1 MKKEIGNR
9 LKNNWFFL
17 ILLVGIICIFVK
29 RYTYLPV
36 SVVSNPDSQIA
47 FCTTD
52 VTLEQTWQP
61 EIKAITRIQMPYY
74 AENDFSCDIQ
84 LKVFSDDYSQ
94 VLVETMQE
102 NYVFAAGTTGNVEF
116 SFSRTALI
124 QGERYRIQIS
134 LLNADSEGSLQIT
147 SGSNYGGCRVADEEM
162 NQAAALE
169 ITFVKYSKLFWL
181 MAVWLPL
188 LGISLL
194 LMTLTGRKWE
204 ETVGVA
210 ILLEG
215 IILYLFG
222 LFEQLTLGVTAVYVL
237 TALCFFTAVF
247 LYNRK
252 NMTLRD
258 LLSPGFFIYCALFLV
273 ILITSNG
280 DWLGYRDEM
289 RHWGIAVRDMFYYDS
304 FAKHS
309 GTTLILPRYLP
320 FAALVE
326 YLFVYM
332 NGLFSEDIL
341 FIAYQTMLL
350 SMLIILCRPL
360 QKKNGRK
367 LLLPVMIT
375 MICIPVIF
383 FHNISNTIMVDSLL
397 AAVSAYVLLCYY
409 SEEMTWFNRIRIIL
423 GLMAL
428 PLIKD
433 MGLIF
438 AGLSALIMFG
448 DTLARQIKDKKLKI
462 KEPVCIVCYVVM
474 ILLVYLSWQVYLNT
488 PVQSASV
495 ATEVSE
501 AVSEAIEAE
510 ETANPEM
517 RPEESAPI
525 PIEEESA
532 SVGGITIDGLIRV
545 LSGEG
550 EEYQY
555 QVTRNFLT
563 ELFEG
568 ESYSFGP
575 LKISFFD
582 WMALLACGILTFSY
596 FGCWKEDKVRMVTL
610 AGVSLIAA
618 CLLCAFL
625 QVTYWFT
632 FSRYEALD
640 LTSMDRYLA
649 PFACAITI
657 VVFYLAYVAVFIE
670 QNGSR
675 KRKYLIFAITA
686 FFAISMPVEGIV
698 TEGKDIEGNTTD
710 MITYGHDS
718 LSEILRSVARRGERA
733 YFICSNSDGYTE
745 YVFRNAV
752 CPIVSR
758 HEAWNIVA
766 SQEMFEKQYELYGRE
781 NIDDNVAEI
790 LLVKD
795 WKKRLQNCEYVVVFH
810 ADELFRQSYGEVF
823 GETEIEDGSVY
834 RVLSDN
840 GDVTLSKIG
849 TTGIKGWH

>member
-29 RYTYLPV
+29 RYAYLPV

-61 EIKAITRIQMPYY
+61 EIKAITGVQVPYY
-74 AENDFSCDIQ
+74 AENDFSCDVQ
-84 LKVFSDDYSQ
+84 LKVLSDDYSE
-94 VLVETMQE
+94 VLVETTQG
-102 NYVFAAGTTGNVEF
+102 NCTFVAGTTGNIDF
-116 SFSRTALI
+116 AFDRTAVT

-134 LLNADSEGSLQIT
+134 LLNADSEGTLQIA
-147 SGSNYGGCRVADEEM
+147 SGSNYGGCCVSGKEM
-162 NQAAALE
+162 NQAAALK
-169 ITFVKYSKLFWL
+169 ITFAKYSKLFWL

-194 LMTLTGRKWE
+194 LMTLTDRKWE
-204 ETVGVA
+204 ETVGVP

-215 IILYLFG
+215 IILYIFG
-222 LFEQLTLGVTAVYVL
+222 LLEHLTLGVATVYAL
-237 TALCFFTAVF
+237 TALCFVVAVI
-247 LYNRK
+247 LYNKK
-252 NMTLRD
+252 NMTMRN
-258 LLSPGFFIYCALFLV
+258 LLSPGFFLYCALFLV
-273 ILITSNG
+273 ILITSSG

-289 RHWGIAVRDMFYYDS
+289 RHWGIAVRDMFYYDA

-320 FAALVE
+320 FAALIE

-341 FIAYQTMLL
+341 FIAYQTFAL

-367 LLLPVMIT
+367 TLIPIMVT
-375 MICIPVIF
+375 MICIPTIF

-409 SEEMTWFNRIRIIL
+409 SEEMTWFNRMRIIL
-423 GLMAL
+423 GLIAM

-433 MGLIF
+433 MGLVF
-438 AGLSALIMFG
+438 AGLTALIMFG
-448 DTLARQIKDKKLKI
+448 DTLAGQIKEKRLRI
-462 KEPVCIVCYVVM
+462 KEPACVAGYVVLIM
-474 ILLVYLSWQVYLNT
+474 IAYFSWQFYFNI
-488 PVQSASV
+488 PVQSASET
-495 ATEVSE
+495 AEVNE
-501 AVSEAIEAE
+501 IAEEAE
-510 ETANPEM
+510 GTEIL
-517 RPEESAPI
+517 PEESAPVT
-525 PIEEESA
+525 IEEESA
-532 SVGGITIDGLIRV
+532 SIGGITIDGLIRV

-568 ESYSFGP
+568 ETYSFGP

-582 WMALLACGILTFSY
+582 WMALLTFGILTFSY
-596 FGCWKEDKVRMVTL
+596 FGCWREDKVRMVTL

-618 CLLCAFL
+618 CILCAFL
-625 QVTYWFT
+625 QITYWFS

-649 PFACAITI
+649 PFVCAITI
-657 VVFYLAYVAVFIE
+657 VAFYLASVAVFDD

-675 KRKYLIFAITA
+675 KKKYLIFAIAA
-686 FFAISMPVEGIV
+686 FFAVSMPVEGIV

-710 MITYGHDS
+710 VITYGHDS
-718 LSEILRSVARRGERA
+718 LTEILRSVARRGERV

-752 CPIVSR
+752 CPIVSE
-758 HEAWNIVA
+758 HKGWNIVA

-781 NIDDNVAEI
+781 NIDDNAASVLSVGE
-790 LLVKD
+790 
-795 WKKRLQNCEYVVVFH
+795 WEEELQDCQYVVVFH
-810 ADELFRQSYGEVF
+810 ADELFRQSYEEVF
-823 GETEIEDGSVY
+823 EETEIEDGSVY
-834 RVLSDN
+834 RVINDS
-840 GDVTLSKIG
+840 GDITLSKIG

>member
-29 RYTYLPV
+29 RYAYLPV

-61 EIKAITRIQMPYY
+61 EIKAITGVQVPYY
-74 AENDFSCDIQ
+74 AENDFSCDVQ
-84 LKVFSDDYSQ
+84 LKILSDDYSE
-94 VLVETMQE
+94 VLVETTQG
-102 NYVFAAGTTGNVEF
+102 NCTFVAGTTGNIDF
-116 SFSRTALI
+116 AFDRTAVT

-134 LLNADSEGSLQIT
+134 LLNADSEGTLQIA
-147 SGSNYGGCRVADEEM
+147 SGSNYGGCCVSGKEM
-162 NQAAALE
+162 NQAAALK
-169 ITFVKYSKLFWL
+169 ITFAKYSKLFWL

-194 LMTLTGRKWE
+194 LMTLTDRKWE
-204 ETVGVA
+204 ETVGVP

-215 IILYLFG
+215 IILYIFG
-222 LFEQLTLGVTAVYVL
+222 LLEHLTLGVATVYAL
-237 TALCFFTAVF
+237 TALCFVVAVI
-247 LYNRK
+247 LYNKK
-252 NMTLRD
+252 NMTMRN
-258 LLSPGFFIYCALFLV
+258 LLSPGFFLYCALFLV
-273 ILITSNG
+273 ILITSSG

-289 RHWGIAVRDMFYYDS
+289 RHWGIAVRDMFYYDA

-320 FAALVE
+320 FAALIE

-341 FIAYQTMLL
+341 FIAYQTFAL

-367 LLLPVMIT
+367 TLIPIMVT
-375 MICIPVIF
+375 MICIPTIF

-409 SEEMTWFNRIRIIL
+409 SEEMTWFNRMRIIL
-423 GLMAL
+423 GLIAM

-433 MGLIF
+433 MGLVF
-438 AGLSALIMFG
+438 AGLTALIMFG
-448 DTLARQIKDKKLKI
+448 DTLAGQIKEKRLRI
-462 KEPVCIVCYVVM
+462 KEPACVAGYVVLIM
-474 ILLVYLSWQVYLNT
+474 IAYFSWQFYFNI
-488 PVQSASV
+488 PVQSASET
-495 ATEVSE
+495 AEVNE
-501 AVSEAIEAE
+501 IAEEAE
-510 ETANPEM
+510 GTEIL
-517 RPEESAPI
+517 PEESAPVT
-525 PIEEESA
+525 IEEESA
-532 SVGGITIDGLIRV
+532 SIGGITIDGLIRV

-568 ESYSFGP
+568 ETYSFGP

-582 WMALLACGILTFSY
+582 WMALLTFGILTFSY
-596 FGCWKEDKVRMVTL
+596 FGCWREDKVRMVTL
-610 AGVSLIAA
+610 VGVSLIAA
-618 CLLCAFL
+618 CILCAFL
-625 QVTYWFT
+625 QITYWFS

-649 PFACAITI
+649 PFVCAITI
-657 VVFYLAYVAVFIE
+657 VAFYLASVAVFDD

-675 KRKYLIFAITA
+675 KKKYLIFAIAA
-686 FFAISMPVEGIV
+686 FFAVSMPVEGIV

-710 MITYGHDS
+710 VITYGHDS
-718 LSEILRSVARRGERA
+718 LTEILRSVARRGERV

-752 CPIVSR
+752 CPIVSE
-758 HEAWNIVA
+758 HKGWNIVA

-781 NIDDNVAEI
+781 NIDDNAASVLSVGE
-790 LLVKD
+790 
-795 WKKRLQNCEYVVVFH
+795 WEEELQDCQYVVVFH
-810 ADELFRQSYGEVF
+810 ADELFQQSYEEVF
-823 GETEIEDGSVY
+823 EETEIEDGSVY
-834 RVLSDN
+834 RVINDS
-840 GDVTLSKIG
+840 GDITLSKIG

>member
-29 RYTYLPV
+29 RYAYLPV

-61 EIKAITRIQMPYY
+61 EIKAITGVQVPYY
-74 AENDFSCDIQ
+74 AENDFSCDVQ
-84 LKVFSDDYSQ
+84 LKILSDDYSE
-94 VLVETMQE
+94 VLVETTQG
-102 NYVFAAGTTGNVEF
+102 NCTFVAGTTGNIDF
-116 SFSRTALI
+116 AFDRTAVT

-134 LLNADSEGSLQIT
+134 LLNADSEGTLQIA
-147 SGSNYGGCRVADEEM
+147 SGSNYGGCCVSGKEM
-162 NQAAALE
+162 NQAAALK
-169 ITFVKYSKLFWL
+169 ITFAKYSKLFWL

-194 LMTLTGRKWE
+194 LMTLTDRKWE
-204 ETVGVA
+204 ETVGVP

-215 IILYLFG
+215 IILYIFG
-222 LFEQLTLGVTAVYVL
+222 LLEHLTLGVATVYAL
-237 TALCFFTAVF
+237 TALCFVVAVI
-247 LYNRK
+247 LYNKK
-252 NMTLRD
+252 NMTMRN
-258 LLSPGFFIYCALFLV
+258 LLSPGFFLYCALFLV
-273 ILITSNG
+273 ILITSSG

-289 RHWGIAVRDMFYYDS
+289 RHWGIAVRDMFYYDA

-320 FAALVE
+320 FAALIE
-326 YLFVYM
+326 YLFAYM

-341 FIAYQTMLL
+341 FIAYQTFAL

-360 QKKNGRK
+360 QKKSGRK
-367 LLLPVMIT
+367 LLIPVLVT

-409 SEEMTWFNRIRIIL
+409 GEEMTWFNRMRIIL
-423 GLMAL
+423 GLIAM

-433 MGLIF
+433 MGLAF
-438 AGLSALIMFG
+438 AGLTALIMFG
-448 DTLARQIKDKKLKI
+448 DTLVGQIKEKKFRI
-462 KEPVCIVCYVVM
+462 KEPACVVGYVVL
-474 ILLVYLSWQVYLNT
+474 IIIAYFSWQFYFNM
-488 PVQSASV
+488 PVQSASET
-495 ATEVSE
+495 AEVNE
-501 AVSEAIEAE
+501 IAEEAE
-510 ETANPEM
+510 GTEILQ
-517 RPEESAPI
+517 EESVSPA
-525 PIEEESA
+525 IEEESA
-532 SVGGITIDGLIRV
+532 SIGGITIDGLVRV

-568 ESYSFGP
+568 ETYSFG
-575 LKISFFD
+575 LFKISFFD
-582 WMALLACGILTFSY
+582 WMALLTFGILSLSY
-596 FGCWKEDKVRMVTL
+596 FGCWKEDKIRMLTL

-625 QVTYWFT
+625 QITYWFT
-632 FSRYEALD
+632 FSKYEALD

-657 VVFYLAYVAVFIE
+657 VVFYLACVAVFDG
-670 QNGSR
+670 QNSSR
-675 KRKYLIFAITA
+675 KKKYLIFAMTA
-686 FFAISMPVEGIV
+686 FFAVSMPVEGIV

-710 MITYGHDS
+710 VITYGHDS
-718 LSEILRSVARRGERA
+718 LIEILRSVARRGERA

-745 YVFRNAV
+745 YVFRNAA
-752 CPIVSR
+752 CPIVSE
-758 HEAWNIVA
+758 HKGWNIVA
-766 SQEMFEKQYELYGRE
+766 SQEMYDKQYELYGRE
-781 NIDDNVAEI
+781 NIDDNVASVLPAE
-790 LLVKD
+790 D
-795 WKKRLQNCEYVVVFH
+795 WEEELQNCQYVVVFH
-810 ADELFRQSYGEVF
+810 ADELFKQSYGEVF
-823 GETEIEDGSVY
+823 KETEIEDGSVY
-834 RVLSDN
+834 RVINES

>member
-29 RYTYLPV
+29 RYAYLPV

-61 EIKAITRIQMPYY
+61 EIKAITGVQVPYY
-74 AENDFSCDIQ
+74 AENDFSCDVQ
-84 LKVFSDDYSQ
+84 LKVLSDDYSE
-94 VLVETMQE
+94 VLVETTQG
-102 NYVFAAGTTGNVEF
+102 NCTFVAGTTGNIDF
-116 SFSRTALI
+116 AFDRTAVT

-134 LLNADSEGSLQIT
+134 LLNADSEGTLQIA
-147 SGSNYGGCRVADEEM
+147 SGSNYGGCCVSGKEM
-162 NQAAALE
+162 NQAAALK
-169 ITFVKYSKLFWL
+169 ITFAKYSKLFWL

-194 LMTLTGRKWE
+194 LMTLTDRKWE
-204 ETVGVA
+204 ETVGVP

-215 IILYLFG
+215 IILYIFG
-222 LFEQLTLGVTAVYVL
+222 LLEHLTLGVATVYAL
-237 TALCFFTAVF
+237 TALCFVVAVI
-247 LYNRK
+247 LYNKK
-252 NMTLRD
+252 NMTMRN
-258 LLSPGFFIYCALFLV
+258 LLSPGFFLYCALFLV
-273 ILITSNG
+273 ILITSSG

-289 RHWGIAVRDMFYYDS
+289 RHWGIAVRDMFYYDA

-320 FAALVE
+320 FAALIE

-341 FIAYQTMLL
+341 FIAYQTFAL

-367 LLLPVMIT
+367 TLIPIMVT
-375 MICIPVIF
+375 MICIPTIF

-409 SEEMTWFNRIRIIL
+409 SEEMTWFNRMRIIL
-423 GLMAL
+423 GLIAM

-433 MGLIF
+433 MGLVF
-438 AGLSALIMFG
+438 AGLTALIMFG
-448 DTLARQIKDKKLKI
+448 DTLAGQIKEKRLRI
-462 KEPVCIVCYVVM
+462 KEPACVAGYVVLIM
-474 ILLVYLSWQVYLNT
+474 IAYFSWQFYFNI
-488 PVQSASV
+488 PVQSASET
-495 ATEVSE
+495 AEVNE
-501 AVSEAIEAE
+501 IAEEAE
-510 ETANPEM
+510 GTEIL
-517 RPEESAPI
+517 PEESAPVT
-525 PIEEESA
+525 IEEESA
-532 SVGGITIDGLIRV
+532 SIGGITIDGLIRV

-568 ESYSFGP
+568 ETYSFGP

-582 WMALLACGILTFSY
+582 WMALLTFGILTFSY
-596 FGCWKEDKVRMVTL
+596 FGCWREDKVRMVTL
-610 AGVSLIAA
+610 VGVSLIAA
-618 CLLCAFL
+618 CILCAFL
-625 QVTYWFT
+625 QITYWFS

-649 PFACAITI
+649 PFVCAITI
-657 VVFYLAYVAVFIE
+657 VAFYLASVAVFDD

-675 KRKYLIFAITA
+675 KKKYLIFAIAA
-686 FFAISMPVEGIV
+686 FFAVSMPVEGIV

-710 MITYGHDS
+710 VITYGHDS
-718 LSEILRSVARRGERA
+718 LTEILRSVARRGERV

-752 CPIVSR
+752 CPIVSE
-758 HEAWNIVA
+758 HKGWNIVA

-781 NIDDNVAEI
+781 NIDDNAASVLSVGE
-790 LLVKD
+790 
-795 WKKRLQNCEYVVVFH
+795 WEEELQDCQYVVVFH
-810 ADELFRQSYGEVF
+810 ADELFKQSYGEVF
-823 GETEIEDGSVY
+823 EETEIEDGSVY
-834 RVLSDN
+834 RVINDS
-840 GDVTLSKIG
+840 GDITLSKIG

>member
-9 LKNNWFFL
+9 LKDNWFFL

-29 RYTYLPV
+29 RYAYLPV

-61 EIKAITRIQMPYY
+61 EIKAITGIQVPYY

-84 LKVFSDDYSQ
+84 LKVFSDDYTQ
-94 VLVETMQE
+94 VLVEAMQE

-116 SFSRTALI
+116 SFDRTAVI

-134 LLNADSEGSLQIT
+134 LFNADSEGTLKIA
-147 SGSNYGGCRVADEEM
+147 SGSNYGGCMVAGEDM
-162 NQAAALE
+162 NQAAALK

-204 ETVGVA
+204 ETVGVS

-222 LFEQLTLGVTAVYVL
+222 LFEHLTLGVTAVYVL
-237 TALCFFTAVF
+237 TAFCFLTAVF

-258 LLSPGFFIYCALFLV
+258 LLSPGFFLYCALFLV
-273 ILITSNG
+273 ILITSSG
-280 DWLGYRDEM
+280 DWLGHRDEM

-320 FAALVE
+320 FAALIE

-341 FIAYQTMLL
+341 FIAYQTFAL

-360 QKKNGRK
+360 QKKSGRK
-367 LLLPVMIT
+367 LLIPVLVT

-409 SEEMTWFNRIRIIL
+409 GEEMTWFNRMRIIL
-423 GLMAL
+423 GLIAM

-433 MGLIF
+433 MGLVF
-438 AGLSALIMFG
+438 AGLTALIMFG
-448 DTLARQIKDKKLKI
+448 DTLVGQIKEKKFRI
-462 KEPVCIVCYVVM
+462 KEPACVVGYVVL
-474 ILLVYLSWQVYLNT
+474 IIIAYFSWQFYFNM
-488 PVQSASV
+488 PVQSASET
-495 ATEVSE
+495 AEVNE
-501 AVSEAIEAE
+501 IAEEAE
-510 ETANPEM
+510 GTEILQ
-517 RPEESAPI
+517 EESVSPA
-525 PIEEESA
+525 IEEESA
-532 SVGGITIDGLIRV
+532 SIGGITIDGLVRV

-568 ESYSFGP
+568 ETYSFG
-575 LKISFFD
+575 LFKISFFD
-582 WMALLACGILTFSY
+582 WMALLTFGILSLSY
-596 FGCWKEDKVRMVTL
+596 FGCWKEDKIRMLTL

-625 QVTYWFT
+625 QITYWFT
-632 FSRYEALD
+632 FSKYEALD

-649 PFACAITI
+649 PFACAIT
-657 VVFYLAYVAVFIE
+657 V
-670 QNGSR
+670 
-675 KRKYLIFAITA
+675 
-686 FFAISMPVEGIV
+686 
-698 TEGKDIEGNTTD
+698 
-710 MITYGHDS
+710 
-718 LSEILRSVARRGERA
+718 
-733 YFICSNSDGYTE
+733 
-745 YVFRNAV
+745 
-752 CPIVSR
+752 
-758 HEAWNIVA
+758 
-766 SQEMFEKQYELYGRE
+766 
-781 NIDDNVAEI
+781 
-790 LLVKD
+790 
-795 WKKRLQNCEYVVVFH
+795 
-810 ADELFRQSYGEVF
+810 
-823 GETEIEDGSVY
+823 
-834 RVLSDN
+834 
-840 GDVTLSKIG
+840 
-849 TTGIKGWH
+849 TGIP

>member
-9 LKNNWFFL
+9 LKDNWFFL

-29 RYTYLPV
+29 RYAYLPV

-61 EIKAITRIQMPYY
+61 EIKAITGIQVPYY

-84 LKVFSDDYSQ
+84 LKVFSDDYTQ
-94 VLVETMQE
+94 VLVEAMQE

-116 SFSRTALI
+116 SFDRTAVI

-134 LLNADSEGSLQIT
+134 LFNADSEGTLQIV
-147 SGSNYGGCRVADEEM
+147 SGSNYGGCMVAGEDM
-162 NQAAALE
+162 NQAAALK

-204 ETVGVA
+204 ETVGVS

-222 LFEQLTLGVTAVYVL
+222 LFEHLTLGVTAVYVL
-237 TALCFFTAVF
+237 TAFCFLTAVF

-258 LLSPGFFIYCALFLV
+258 LLSPGFFLYCALFLV
-273 ILITSNG
+273 VLITSSG

-320 FAALVE
+320 FAALIE

-341 FIAYQTMLL
+341 FIAYQTFAL

-360 QKKNGRK
+360 QKKSGRK
-367 LLLPVMIT
+367 LLIPVLVT

-409 SEEMTWFNRIRIIL
+409 SEEMTWFNRMRIIL
-423 GLMAL
+423 GLIAM

-433 MGLIF
+433 MGLVF
-438 AGLSALIMFG
+438 AGLTALIMFG
-448 DTLARQIKDKKLKI
+448 DTLAGQIKEKKFRI
-462 KEPVCIVCYVVM
+462 KEPACVAGYVVLIM
-474 ILLVYLSWQVYLNT
+474 IAYFSWQFYFNM
-488 PVQSASV
+488 PVQSASET
-495 ATEVSE
+495 AEVNE
-501 AVSEAIEAE
+501 IAEEAE
-510 ETANPEM
+510 DTEILQ
-517 RPEESAPI
+517 EESVPPA
-525 PIEEESA
+525 IEEESA
-532 SVGGITIDGLIRV
+532 SIGGITIDGLIRV

-568 ESYSFGP
+568 ETYSFG
-575 LKISFFD
+575 LFKISFFD
-582 WMALLACGILTFSY
+582 WMALLTFGILSLSY
-596 FGCWKEDKVRMVTL
+596 FGCWKEDKIRMVTL

-618 CLLCAFL
+618 CLLCVFL
-625 QVTYWFT
+625 QITYWFT
-632 FSRYEALD
+632 FSKYEALD

-657 VVFYLAYVAVFIE
+657 VVFYLACVAVFDG
-670 QNGSR
+670 QNISR
-675 KRKYLIFAITA
+675 KKKYLIFAMTA
-686 FFAISMPVEGIV
+686 FFAVSMPVEGIV

-718 LSEILRSVARRGERA
+718 LTEMLRSVARRGERA

-781 NIDDNVAEI
+781 NIDDNAAEI

-795 WKKRLQNCEYVVVFH
+795 WKKRLQSCQYVVVFH

-834 RVLSDN
+834 RVLNES
-840 GDVTLSKIG
+840 GDITLSQIG

>member
-9 LKNNWFFL
+9 LKDNCFFL

-29 RYTYLPV
+29 RYAYLPV

-61 EIKAITRIQMPYY
+61 EIKAITGIQVPYY

-84 LKVFSDDYSQ
+84 LKVFSDDYTQ
-94 VLVETMQE
+94 VLVEAMQE

-116 SFSRTALI
+116 SFDRTAVI

-134 LLNADSEGSLQIT
+134 LFNADSEGTLQIV
-147 SGSNYGGCRVADEEM
+147 SGSNYGGCMVAGEDM
-162 NQAAALE
+162 NQAAALK

-204 ETVGVA
+204 ETVGVS

-222 LFEQLTLGVTAVYVL
+222 LFEHLTLGVTAVYVL
-237 TALCFFTAVF
+237 TAFCFLTAVF

-258 LLSPGFFIYCALFLV
+258 LLSPGFFLYCALFLV
-273 ILITSNG
+273 VLITSSG

-320 FAALVE
+320 FAALIE

-341 FIAYQTMLL
+341 FIAYQTFAL

-360 QKKNGRK
+360 QKKSGRK
-367 LLLPVMIT
+367 LLIPVLVT

-409 SEEMTWFNRIRIIL
+409 GEEMTWFNRMRIIL
-423 GLMAL
+423 GLIAM

-433 MGLIF
+433 MGLVF
-438 AGLSALIMFG
+438 AGLTALIMFG
-448 DTLARQIKDKKLKI
+448 DTLAGQIKEKKFRI
-462 KEPVCIVCYVVM
+462 KEPACVAGYVVLIM
-474 ILLVYLSWQVYLNT
+474 IAYFSWQFYFNM
-488 PVQSASV
+488 PVQSASET
-495 ATEVSE
+495 AEVNE
-501 AVSEAIEAE
+501 IAEEAE
-510 ETANPEM
+510 DTEILQ
-517 RPEESAPI
+517 EESVPPA
-525 PIEEESA
+525 IEEESA
-532 SVGGITIDGLIRV
+532 SIGGITIDGLIRV

-568 ESYSFGP
+568 ETYSFGP
-575 LKISFFD
+575 FKISFFD
-582 WMALLACGILTFSY
+582 WISLLAFGIVTFSY
-596 FGCWKEDKVRMVTL
+596 FGCWREDKVRMLTL
-610 AGVSLIAA
+610 TGVSLIAA

-657 VVFYLAYVAVFIE
+657 VVFYLACVAVFDG
-670 QNGSR
+670 QNSSR
-675 KRKYLIFAITA
+675 KKKYLIFAMTA
-686 FFAISMPVEGIV
+686 FFAVSMPVEGIV

-718 LSEILRSVARRGERA
+718 LTEILRSVAKRGERA

-766 SQEMFEKQYELYGRE
+766 SQEMFDKQYELYGRE

-790 LLVKD
+790 LFVKD
-795 WKKRLQNCEYVVVFH
+795 WKKRLQTCQYVVVFH

-823 GETEIEDGSVY
+823 GETKIEDGSVY
-834 RVLSDN
+834 RVLNES
-840 GDVTLSKIG
+840 GDITLSKIG

>member
-36 SVVSNPDSQIA
+36 SVVSNPNSQIA

-61 EIKAITRIQMPYY
+61 EIKAITGIQVPYY

-84 LKVFSDDYSQ
+84 LKVFSDDYTQ
-94 VLVETMQE
+94 VLVEAMQE

-116 SFSRTALI
+116 SFDRTAVI

-134 LLNADSEGSLQIT
+134 LLNADSEGTLQIA
-147 SGSNYGGCRVADEEM
+147 SGSNYGGCMVAGEEM
-162 NQAAALE
+162 NQAAALK

-188 LGISLL
+188 LGISLF
-194 LMTLTGRKWE
+194 LMTLTDRKWE
-204 ETVGVA
+204 ETVGVS

-215 IILYLFG
+215 IILYIFG
-222 LFEQLTLGVTAVYVL
+222 LFEHLTLGVTTVYVL
-237 TALCFFTAVF
+237 TTLCFVAAIF
-247 LYNRK
+247 LYNK
-252 NMTLRD
+252 KSMTLRN
-258 LLSPGFFIYCALFLV
+258 LLSPGFFLYCALFLV
-273 ILITSNG
+273 ILITSSG

-320 FAALVE
+320 FAALIE

-341 FIAYQTMLL
+341 FIAYQTFAL

-360 QKKNGRK
+360 QKKSGRK
-367 LLLPVMIT
+367 LLIPVLVT

-409 SEEMTWFNRIRIIL
+409 GEEMTWFNRMRIIL
-423 GLMAL
+423 GLIAM

-433 MGLIF
+433 MGLVF
-438 AGLSALIMFG
+438 AGLTALIMFG
-448 DTLARQIKDKKLKI
+448 DTLARQIKEKKFRI
-462 KEPVCIVCYVVM
+462 KEPACVAGYVVLIM
-474 ILLVYLSWQVYLNT
+474 IAYFSWQFYFNM
-488 PVQSASV
+488 PVQSASET
-495 ATEVSE
+495 AEVNE
-501 AVSEAIEAE
+501 IVEEAE
-510 ETANPEM
+510 DTEILQ
-517 RPEESAPI
+517 EESVPPA
-525 PIEEESA
+525 IEEESA
-532 SVGGITIDGLIRV
+532 SIGGITIDGLIRV

-568 ESYSFGP
+568 ETYSFG
-575 LKISFFD
+575 LFKISFFD
-582 WMALLACGILTFSY
+582 WMALLIFGILTFSY

-610 AGVSLIAA
+610 AGVSLVAA

-632 FSRYEALD
+632 FSRYEALE

-657 VVFYLAYVAVFIE
+657 VVFYLACVAVFRE
-670 QNGSR
+670 QDGNR
-675 KRKYLIFAITA
+675 KKKYLIFAIAA
-686 FFAISMPVEGIV
+686 FFAVSMPVEGIV

-710 MITYGHDS
+710 VITYGHDS
-718 LSEILRSVARRGERA
+718 LTEILRSVAKRGERA

-752 CPIVSR
+752 
-758 HEAWNIVA
+758 
-766 SQEMFEKQYELYGRE
+766 
-781 NIDDNVAEI
+781 
-790 LLVKD
+790 
-795 WKKRLQNCEYVVVFH
+795 
-810 ADELFRQSYGEVF
+810 
-823 GETEIEDGSVY
+823 
-834 RVLSDN
+834 
-840 GDVTLSKIG
+840 
-849 TTGIKGWH
+849 